1 MCQAGLTAS
10 SVRNWGVRGIGRH
23 TFADRGY
30 DFSRPL
36 RERSS
41 FASQTLGLINVAL
54 ENTTIPV
61 PLGTEMRCMELRL
74 LSSDNANNR
83 EWRARA
89 HGRTATSENHQ
100 LPACLARAASSLLM
114 WSSTI
119 L

>member
-74 LSSDNANNR
+74 LSSDNADNR
-83 EWRARA
+83 DVAPSGERERTGARP
-89 HGRTATSENHQ
+89 HRRTISSR
-100 LPACLARAASSLLM
+100 LASPEPQAAS
-114 WSSTI
+114 
-119 L
+119 